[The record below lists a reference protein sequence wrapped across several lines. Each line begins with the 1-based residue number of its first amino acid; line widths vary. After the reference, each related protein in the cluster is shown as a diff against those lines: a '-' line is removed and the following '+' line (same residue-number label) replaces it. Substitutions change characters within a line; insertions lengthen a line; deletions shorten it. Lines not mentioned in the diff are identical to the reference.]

1 MGRVATLCV
10 VAAVCVPS
18 PAPSQA
24 AGAHVPYDFVGI
36 VADNTSV
43 DPFRISSQLDD
54 MVHQGVGSVRFQI
67 DWSAIQPYKK
77 WKQVPSQDKSL
88 YTDEGG
94 VPTKYPNPDRVIGAL
109 AERHITAL
117 PIVLNAPKWD
127 RAKPSY
133 KGQIFAH
140 VPKKFGAY
148 TRFLKALVHRYG
160 HGGTFWDEHPEI
172 EPRPLKQIQ
181 PWNEPNIRPFWN
193 IKPWDR
199 KFVSLARASY
209 KAIKQTDPSVKVV
222 FAGLSRDAWN
232 ALDVLYHAGA
242 RGSFDVAAVHPFTKK
257 VSGLVTILK
266 RVRDVMK
273 RNHDGGKKMDVTELT
288 WPSAKGKTSI
298 GQDISVTPKQQ
309 AKNLSAAFKLLASK
323 RKSLKLSEVY
333 WFTWLTFDKSHDNH
347 FDYSGVVTLKK
358 HGKIVKKPAHDALG
372 KTALGLEGCKAKSDV
387 ADACAP

>member
-109 AERHITAL
+109 AERHMTAL

-140 VPKKFGAY
+140 VPKKFGPY

-160 HGGTFWDEHPEI
+160 HGG
-172 EPRPLKQIQ
+172 
-181 PWNEPNIRPFWN
+181 
-193 IKPWDR
+193 
-199 KFVSLARASY
+199 
-209 KAIKQTDPSVKVV
+209 
-222 FAGLSRDAWN
+222 
-232 ALDVLYHAGA
+232 
-242 RGSFDVAAVHPFTKK
+242 
-257 VSGLVTILK
+257 
-266 RVRDVMK
+266 
-273 RNHDGGKKMDVTELT
+273 
-288 WPSAKGKTSI
+288 
-298 GQDISVTPKQQ
+298 
-309 AKNLSAAFKLLASK
+309 
-323 RKSLKLSEVY
+323 
-333 WFTWLTFDKSHDNH
+333 
-347 FDYSGVVTLKK
+347 
-358 HGKIVKKPAHDALG
+358 
-372 KTALGLEGCKAKSDV
+372 
-387 ADACAP
+387 